1 MPESFQERRR
11 APRAT
16 VAGGHALQKPV
27 STTVQLV
34 DISLGGVLLSSP
46 QAVEP
51 GTRAT
56 LRTKLGGDLVQ
67 AEVEIC
73 RVSPERAGGLGQGR
87 FHVGARFVA
96 LSEADRRA
104 VQRFLRADAP

>member
-11 APRAT
+11 MPRAT
-16 VAGGHALQKPV
+16 VAGGHALQMPL

-51 GTRAT
+51 GKRAT
-56 LRTKLGGDLVQ
+56 LQTSFGGQPVQ
-67 AEVEIC
+67 AELEVC
-73 RVSPERAGGLGQGR
+73 RVSPERAAAHAQGR
-87 FHVGARFVA
+87 FRVGARLVA
-96 LSEADRRA
+96 LGEADRRA
-104 VQRFLRADAP
+104 VQRFLKADVS